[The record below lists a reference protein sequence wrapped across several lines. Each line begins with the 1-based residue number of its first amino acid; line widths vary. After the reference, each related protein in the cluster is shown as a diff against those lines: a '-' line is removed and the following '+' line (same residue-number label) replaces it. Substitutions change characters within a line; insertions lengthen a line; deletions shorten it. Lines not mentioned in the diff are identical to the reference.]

1 MLKQAIPA
9 LLQRFACTLA
19 TPLLVLQVHAQQ
31 QIDTVRQLTDVII
44 SVNKWELN
52 QNEVPNK
59 ITKIRQEEIFR
70 NNPQTA
76 ADLLQQT
83 GTVFIQKSQLGGGS
97 PMIRGFATNRVL
109 LVVDGVR
116 MNNAIYRSGN
126 LQNVISIDALALET
140 AEVVFGPGSL
150 IYGSDALGGVM
161 DFHTLQ
167 PRLFTDST
175 KRIKG
180 SALVRWSGA
189 NNENTIHGDVN
200 WGNQKW
206 AALSSFT
213 YSKFEDLK
221 MGRWGGQDSY
231 LRPEYVLR
239 FNNRDSIVRNTD
251 PRVQRFTGYEQLNL
265 VNKLRFRP
273 NRYTDLQYSYIHAR
287 TGDAPRYDRLIQ
299 YRNGQLRFA
308 EWNYGPMIWNMHSI
322 QAQLSKRTALWDE
335 ARIIVAG
342 QHYEES
348 RIDRARNNNN
358 RNIQTETVY
367 AGSVNADLNKE
378 LAGGT
383 LFYGAEWVGN
393 RVRSAGERIN
403 LLTNATSTIP
413 SRYPNGSSWSS
424 SALYISYKKNINRYT
439 TFTGGLRYNFNTLNA
454 VFDTALFRFPFREA
468 QLQKGSL
475 IGNAGVV
482 RRTENDWQFNLN
494 LSTGFR
500 MPNIDDIGKL
510 FESTPGILTVPNPQ
524 LQPEYAWNLEGG
536 FIKKESGRYRL
547 EVNLFHT
554 WLNRA
559 IVRRPFTFNGSDSIF
574 FNGMQLGVEA
584 LQNAAVAT
592 VYGVQLSAEYQL
604 SPTLLL
610 QTHANWIS
618 GTETDENS
626 NRQVP
631 LRHAPPF
638 YGSTHLRWNKGRW
651 FAECFTQYNSTI
663 THEKLAPV
671 EQAKRE
677 IYALDANG
685 NPFSPG
691 WYTLNLR
698 SSYTWKNQQITLG
711 WENITNQRY
720 RAYASGIVAPGSN
733 LIVSLR
739 ATL

>member
-1 MLKQAIPA
+1 MSHLITPFFLKQLAI
-9 LLQRFACTLA
+9 LLA
-19 TPLLVLQVHAQQ
+19 TMIVAVPICAQQ
-31 QIDTVRQLTDVII
+31 KSDTIRQLEDVNI

-76 ADLLQQT
+76 ADLLQQS

-126 LQNVISIDALALET
+126 IQNVISVDALALET
-140 AEVVFGPGSL
+140 AEVIFGPGSL

-167 PRLFTDST
+167 PLLSTDSIP
-175 KRIKG
+175 RIKG
-180 SALVRWSGA
+180 SALVRWSSA

-200 WGNQKW
+200 WGNRKW
-206 AALSSFT
+206 SVLSSFT
-213 YSKFEDLK
+213 YSNFDDLQ
-221 MGRWGGQDSY
+221 MGRRGGQDSY
-231 LRPEYVLR
+231 LRSEYVQR
-239 FNNRDSIVRNTD
+239 MGDRDSVVRNST

-265 VNKLRFRP
+265 VNKVRFKP

-299 YRNGQLRFA
+299 YRNGRLRFA
-308 EWNYGPMIWNMHSI
+308 EWNYGPMIWNMHSL
-322 QAQLSKRTALWDE
+322 QAQFSKRNAMWDE
-335 ARIIVAG
+335 ARITIAG

-367 AGSVNADLNKE
+367 AGSINADLNKSV
-378 LAGGT
+378 AGGT
-383 LFYGAEWVGN
+383 FFYGAEIVGN
-393 RVRSAGERIN
+393 RVRSAGKQMHIVS
-403 LLTNATSTIP
+403 NATKIIP
-413 SRYPNGSSWSS
+413 SRYPDGSIWSS
-424 SALYISYKKNINRYT
+424 SALYASYKKNVNQHT
-439 TFTGGLRYNFNTLNA
+439 TLTGGLRYNFNTLNA
-454 VFDTALFRFPFREA
+454 VFDTAFFRFPFQQA
-468 QLQKGSL
+468 QLQNGSL
-475 IGNAGVV
+475 IGNIGWV
-482 RRTENDWQFNLN
+482 RRTENNWQFNSN

-524 LQPEYAWNLEGG
+524 LLPEYAWNLEAG
-536 FIKKESGRYRL
+536 FIKKQSGKYRV
-547 EVNLFHT
+547 EANFFHT

-559 IVRRPFTFNGSDSIF
+559 IVRRPFTFNGADSIF
-574 FNGMQLGVEA
+574 FNGLQLGVEA
-584 LQNAAVAT
+584 LQNAAAAT
-592 VYGVQLSAEYQL
+592 VYGLQLSAEYQL
-604 SPTLLL
+604 LPSLLL

-618 GTETDENS
+618 GSETDDNN

-638 YGSTHLRWNKGRW
+638 YGSTHLRWNKGGW
-651 FAECFTQYNSTI
+651 FAELFAQYNSTI
-663 THEKLAPV
+663 THGMLAPV
-671 EQAKRE
+671 ERAKTE
-677 IYALDANG
+677 IYARDANG
-685 NPFSPG
+685 NPFAPG

-698 SSYTWKNQQITLG
+698 TSYTWKTRQITCG
-711 WENITNQRY
+711 WENITNRRY
-720 RAYASGIVAPGSN
+720 RPYSSGIVAPGSN

-739 ATL
+739 VTL